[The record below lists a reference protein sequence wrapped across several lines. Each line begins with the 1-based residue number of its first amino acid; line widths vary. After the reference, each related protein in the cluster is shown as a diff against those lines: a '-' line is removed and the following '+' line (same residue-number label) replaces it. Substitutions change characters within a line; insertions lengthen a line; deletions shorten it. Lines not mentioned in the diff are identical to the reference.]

1 VLRIPAAPGD
11 SAAITREIRLK
22 VQVETFGNLDLLIVN
37 VSEHLTKIAHV
48 EPTRRCHRRRRR
60 KQIMVR
66 VPKRNQSG
74 RAILICIFVA

>member
-11 SAAITREIRLK
+11 SAAITRKIRLK

-48 EPTRRCHRRRRR
+48 EPSRRCHRRRRR
-60 KQIMVR
+60 KQIIDR

-74 RAILICIFVA
+74 RAT

>member
-11 SAAITREIRLK
+11 TAAITQKMRLK

-37 VSEHLTKIAHV
+37 VSEHLTMIAHV
-48 EPTRRCHRRRRR
+48 EPSRRCHRRRRP
-60 KQIMVR
+60 KQIIDR

-74 RAILICIFVA
+74 RAT